1 MLGYYIEAGYNI
13 FQHADLKFQKLVP
26 FLRFEK
32 YNTHHGVPE
41 NMNRNPNYNRTDL
54 TTGLGLWIT
63 EGAVVKADYQWFLN
77 EASKQT
83 GQFNMGIGFM
93 F

>member
-13 FQHADLKFQKLVP
+13 FHHVNLRFEKLVP

-32 YNTHHGVPE
+32 YNTHHSVPE
-41 NMNRNPNYNRTDL
+41 NVNGNPAYDRTDL
-54 TTGLGLWIT
+54 TAGLGFWIT
-63 EGAVVKADYQWFLN
+63 EGAVVKADYQWFFN
-77 EASKQT
+77 ASNLQA
-83 GQFNMGIGFM
+83 GQFNMGMGFM